1 MESKHKFFVCKHC
14 GNLVGLILNRGVP
27 LICCGE
33 EMTELI
39 PNTVEAS
46 VEKHLPVIERQEDK
60 VTISIGSQPHP
71 MTQEHHITFVFLET
85 VNGGQKKTFKIGQE
99 PKLDFVLVNDEP
111 VAVYAFCNL
120 HGLWKTSV

>member
-33 EMTELI
+33 KMTELI

-46 VEKHLPVIERQEDK
+46 VEKHLPVIERQADK
-60 VTISIGSQPHP
+60 VTVSIGSQPHP

-85 VNGGQKKTFKIGQE
+85 VNGGQKKTLKIGQE
-99 PKLDFVLVNDEP
+99 PKLDFVLVDDEP

-120 HGLWKTSV
+120 HGLWKTTI